1 MSRDIHERVK
11 EAYIP
16 AYAYGVTLQSTQ
28 QATLRSIIEDRAYQ
42 SKGILKSISLSQPQ
56 GMPRTTFDVICARFA
71 AELCIVGQPVLCAG
85 AHTIEREVS
94 RYANGGAM
102 SDAMHPVLQHSGFL
116 FVPNLLSGPLPSMQV
131 QDWLLEY
138 VAMGGALIVC
148 LPYTETMPVDET
160 ISSQLQTYLDATSL
174 RVTLNPCSMRV
185 GAQRNV

>member
-85 AHTIEREVS
+85 AHTIDREVS

-116 FVPNLLSGPLPSMQV
+116 FIPNLMSGEPPSMQV
-131 QDWLLEY
+131 QDWLLEF
-138 VAMGGALIVC
+138 VSQGGALVVC
-148 LPYTETMPVDET
+148 LPHRTGLSLGDT
-160 ISSQLQTYLDATSL
+160 ISPQLCTYLESVSL
-174 RVTLNPCSMRV
+174 RVTLNPCTV
-185 GAQRNV
+185 KVEAARNV